1 MFCRRRPQGAFD
13 SAADA
18 SSGRYSHGQR
28 GHRRNREGLAQRCYG
43 QKGCIEECVLRT
55 ERQAMD
61 LPARWRDYPCADY
74 FSSPFAETG
83 LWDRGAEFWVIEP
96 AQKVEEEAEIEF
108 LQVGRPGVDSIGF
121 GYRKGQPGFWAYD
134 PMEQE

>member
-1 MFCRRRPQGAFD
+1 
-13 SAADA
+13 
-18 SSGRYSHGQR
+18 
-28 GHRRNREGLAQRCYG
+28 
-43 QKGCIEECVLRT
+43 
-55 ERQAMD
+55 MD

-83 LWDRGAEFWVIEP
+83 LWDRGAEFWIIEP

-134 PMEQE
+134 PMEQEFQYLASSLEEFLVGWYSGAISL